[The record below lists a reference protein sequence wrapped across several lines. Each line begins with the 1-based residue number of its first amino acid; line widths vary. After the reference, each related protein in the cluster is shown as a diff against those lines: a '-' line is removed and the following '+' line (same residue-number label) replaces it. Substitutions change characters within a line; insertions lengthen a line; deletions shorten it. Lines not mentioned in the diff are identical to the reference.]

1 MRCSLLTWGC
11 GRWLVTRAHNKP
23 ARAVSARAIAEGAL
37 FADLTVLIVLL
48 ALYIPYTGPVLAT
61 ISSMPLLLLIL
72 RQGWRI
78 GLQATV
84 VALVLVGFLTG
95 PLSAMTVGVVAARAV
110 GLGCGMR
117 RRWNAWLAVVV
128 GATIFWLVFYGF
140 SIGGA
145 LIVPSWRAA
154 TEQGLRLTYNQGSH
168 LLGSL
173 AGAIGASNLWQ
184 HQAHPWLDQAFAFFI
199 RNWLWLLPLLG
210 WPVICLVIAAEYVIA
225 EAVLPPFGYRPRPLR
240 LPLPRPE
247 RPAPAVADAQQ
258 QPDAE
263 PEAAP
268 EAAIAASRHGTPIA
282 VEKRVRE

>member
-1 MRCSLLTWGC
+1 MRCSLSTRGYS
-11 GRWLVTRAHNKP
+11 RWLVTTAHAKP

-48 ALYIPYTGPVLAT
+48 ALYIPYAGPVLAT

-78 GLQATV
+78 GLQAMI

-95 PLSAMTVGVVAARAV
+95 PLSATAVGVVAARAA
-110 GLGCGMR
+110 GLGFGMR
-117 RRWNAWLAVVV
+117 RRWNAWLAVVA
-128 GATIFWLVFYGF
+128 GATIFWAFFYGF

-154 TEQGLRLTYNQGSH
+154 TEQGLRLTYDQGSH

-184 HQAHPWLDQAFAFFI
+184 HQAHPWLDRAFAFFI

-247 RPAPAVADAQQ
+247 HPALAAADAQQ
-258 QPDAE
+258 HSGDV

-268 EAAIAASRHGTPIA
+268 ETTIAAGSHGTPVA